1 MINLINIT
9 EHKPD
14 IILRGEFGIANK
26 ESVIIAPNAKNGK
39 IVVMIDDAKQIAAI
53 AHFDSS
59 EKVNENIDLILQD
72 MKSMG
77 AEIKDI
83 KCSIMEKNEEK
94 SFLGIVQKSFK
105 EKVQESL
112 QSNGNEQQIGHTSWS
127 GNDFCNVVLKGNGDL
142 LIDNSRELMRAAMNL
157 LMFTVEGDNRL
168 KNALDPALITD
179 LKKVKSSKVTN
190 NEVEIIK
197 TDEPNIIKQ
206 TPSTVF
212 LKLSAVSAAVFGK
225 KNKNENSGR

>member
-105 EKVQESL
+105 EKVQKL
-112 QSNGNEQQIGHTSWS
+112 
-127 GNDFCNVVLKGNGDL
+127 
-142 LIDNSRELMRAAMNL
+142 
-157 LMFTVEGDNRL
+157 
-168 KNALDPALITD
+168 PIT
-179 LKKVKSSKVTN
+179 K
-190 NEVEIIK
+190 
-197 TDEPNIIKQ
+197 
-206 TPSTVF
+206 
-212 LKLSAVSAAVFGK
+212 LKLSK
-225 KNKNENSGR
+225 QMNQT